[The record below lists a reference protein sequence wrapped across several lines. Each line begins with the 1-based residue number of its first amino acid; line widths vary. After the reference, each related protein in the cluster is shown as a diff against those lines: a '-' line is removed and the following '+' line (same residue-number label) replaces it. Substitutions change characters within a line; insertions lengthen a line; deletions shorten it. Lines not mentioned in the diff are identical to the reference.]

1 MQQPTNRRLRA
12 KLAIALLFASAEGS
26 HAQNL
31 PRQLTMV
38 VPFAAG
44 GPSDVA
50 GRIIAQGL
58 SEVLGQSVVVEN
70 PAGAGGTVGSL
81 RVSKSAP
88 NGSQFVIGNSGTH
101 AWSQSLYKHP
111 PYNTLTDFTMLGL
124 VVEAPR
130 AIITP
135 KTFPANA
142 VPEFIAYLK
151 ANQATVKYGHAGAGS
166 ASHVSCILLNA
177 AMQVEIVAVP
187 YRGLGPALQDLI
199 PWAHR
204 LHVRRSFHFK
214 AAGRRQFRQGD
225 LHHRQA
231 ALTGAAAGPDGARA
245 GPCLR
250 RHRLAGPVS
259 SQGYTGADRADA
271 QCGAFQDL
279 GPAAGA
285 RALRSAGCGDRGVRA
300 PQPGILCQIRRR
312 GNRALVGSDQGERRI
327 GGLIRPATGHTHSA
341 ISLSPI

>member
-26 HAQNL
+26 NAQNL

-111 PYNTLTDFTMLGL
+111 PYNTPIDFTMLGL
-124 VVEAPR
+124 VA
-130 AIITP
+130 
-135 KTFPANA
+135 
-142 VPEFIAYLK
+142 
-151 ANQATVKYGHAGAGS
+151 
-166 ASHVSCILLNA
+166 
-177 AMQVEIVAVP
+177 
-187 YRGLGPALQDLI
+187 
-199 PWAHR
+199 
-204 LHVRRSFHFK
+204 
-214 AAGRRQFRQGD
+214 
-225 LHHRQA
+225 
-231 ALTGAAAGPDGARA
+231 
-245 GPCLR
+245 
-250 RHRLAGPVS
+250 
-259 SQGYTGADRADA
+259 
-271 QCGAFQDL
+271 
-279 GPAAGA
+279 
-285 RALRSAGCGDRGVRA
+285 
-300 PQPGILCQIRRR
+300 RRR
-312 GNRALVGSDQGERRI
+312 ARSS
-327 GGLIRPATGHTHSA
+327 RPRPSPRMRCRN
-341 ISLSPI
+341 SSPI